1 VARYRGYLLA
11 ERGLE
16 VKTCGYLNLVRL
28 LTATHGAEDG
38 AIDGAHVAAASVGIV
53 ARARQCA
60 EHPCGPQTG
69 GPQCCRA
76 ASAPRRCAPD
86 KRCGSTCHRIPG
98 KSVQHAAHNVV
109 TVTAP
114 IGSSPRVIHSSSP
127 WSATRHLHRE
137 WRSTVWPFIARYADT
152 VGESLGG

>member
-1 VARYRGYLLA
+1 MARYCGYLLA

-28 LTATHGAEDG
+28 LTATHSAEDG

-69 GPQCCRA
+69 GPQCCRTA
-76 ASAPRRCAPD
+76 RFTRTSRPVPSNSAR
-86 KRCGSTCHRIPG
+86 
-98 KSVQHAAHNVV
+98 
-109 TVTAP
+109 
-114 IGSSPRVIHSSSP
+114 
-127 WSATRHLHRE
+127 ATL
-137 WRSTVWPFIARYADT
+137 
-152 VGESLGG
+152 